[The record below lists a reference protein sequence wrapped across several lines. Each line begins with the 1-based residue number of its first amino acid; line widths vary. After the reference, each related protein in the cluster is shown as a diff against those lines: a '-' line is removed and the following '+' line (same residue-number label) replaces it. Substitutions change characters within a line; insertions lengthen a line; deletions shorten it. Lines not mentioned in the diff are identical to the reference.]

1 MERPKKDEMLPH
13 CKRAGPQ
20 EQGSDRPNLPAAAID
35 GDDDLQVRLDLGAD
49 AVEHCLGCGRSMPAD
64 STARSARG
72 ASRC

>member
-20 EQGSDRPNLPAAAID
+20 EQGSDRPNLPAAPSMATMI
-35 GDDDLQVRLDLGAD
+35 
-49 AVEHCLGCGRSMPAD
+49 CRSALALARTPS
-64 STARSARG
+64 STASVAAGRCLRTRSTRSARG